1 MSTQKEKIEQT
12 KIEIMEKKK
21 KLLEQKEK
29 ALKKAEMI
37 ELIDDL
43 AYLGLWIG
51 LVAYAYFKGR
61 SQAEDNA
68 IYKFKERA
76 INEQQSNYSNN
87 RSDIEKQID
96 AILDERDKQKAIN
109 TFNFRDLV
117 VVSGHEFKNDCND
130 SFIMYPIGDG
140 IYREYRGLFKAVND
154 RVVSYRE
161 NRKGSEYIHFLNSK
175 ALSSYFLEEEPMNS
189 SIVKSVIKNNG
200 KITLSELNQLESKM
214 NESSKRK
221 NRKAKTLK
229 Y

>member
-1 MSTQKEKIEQT
+1 MLKEK
-12 KIEIMEKKK
+12 
-21 KLLEQKEK
+21 
-29 ALKKAEMI
+29 
-37 ELIDDL
+37 DC
-43 AYLGLWIG
+43 
-51 LVAYAYFKGR
+51 
-61 SQAEDNA
+61 
-68 IYKFKERA
+68 
-76 INEQQSNYSNN
+76 INRLS
-87 RSDIEKQID
+87 I
-96 AILDERDKQKAIN
+96 
-109 TFNFRDLV
+109 NFRDLV
-117 VVSGHEFKNDCND
+117 VVSGHEFKNDGND
-130 SFIMYPIGDG
+130 SFIMYTIGDG
-140 IYREYRGLFKAVND
+140 IYKEYRGLFKTVND

>member
-1 MSTQKEKIEQT
+1 MQT
-12 KIEIMEKKK
+12 KK

-29 ALKKAEMI
+29 ALKKVEKI
-37 ELIDDL
+37 ELVDDL
-43 AYLGLWIG
+43 AYVGLWIG

-61 SQAEDNA
+61 SQGEDNA

-96 AILDERDKQKAIN
+96 AILYEIVKEKTVN
-109 TFNFRDLV
+109 TFNFKDLIV
-117 VVSGHEFKNDCND
+117 VNGHEFKRDCSD

-140 IYREYRGLFKAVND
+140 VYSEYRGLFKAVND

-175 ALSSYFLEEEPMNS
+175 ALSSYFLEDEPMNS
-189 SIVKSVIKNNG
+189 PIVKSVIKNNG

-214 NESSKRK
+214 NDSSKRK